1 MVKQIHLIFIVFS
14 LLLHSCAQQGTI
26 SGGTDDKIAPRVKPN
41 GMNPPNGSLNFQ
53 SKQIRIDFDEFI
65 QLNNPIETI
74 SITPND
80 AKIKA
85 TVQKKS
91 VILDLDGTLKP
102 NTTYSIT
109 LNAAIRDFTANND
122 SLMQYV
128 FSTGSYIDSL
138 TYEISVVDALKNTP
152 VSNVVVG
159 LFQLGDSSLYQKPR
173 YYTKTTATGLA
184 TFNYLTS
191 GEFTVVAFDDQNK
204 DLRIQAN
211 EKVGFLADK
220 IQLDSARVDTIPIR
234 FYSPPLPPKI
244 RSKSFVGPSLIKLGA
259 TFNLDTT
266 SIWVNG
272 DKLNTTRFIYSS
284 DSIGF
289 LIDNQ
294 LEVQEIVVQHAKK
307 LDTLKIRTPER
318 ERNRA
323 PSLESNLNSG
333 SLIEL
338 DTLILTFSDAIE
350 SIDSSR
356 FKLINSDSLE
366 LKIKYVFFQDNKL
379 KLILEKTENNKLILN
394 LLENSIYFK
403 NYKEKFVQTIELN
416 IKKER
421 DFGRVLIKNNDEF
434 KAVVFELKKG
444 DKIVR
449 TFSLDFNESITT
461 VYNLEAAGYSL
472 VGFVDENKNGKWDI
486 GSLHEGIQPEKRL
499 FFPNEIKV
507 RANWD
512 IEVELEP

>member
-14 LLLHSCAQQGTI
+14 LLLQSCAQQGTI
-26 SGGTDDKIAPRVKPN
+26 SGGPDDEIAPRVKPN

-138 TYEISVVDALKNTP
+138 TYEIPVVDALKNTP

-159 LFQLGDSSLYQKPR
+159 LFQSGDSSLYQKPR
-173 YYTKTTATGLA
+173 YYTKTTAAGVA
-184 TFNYLTS
+184 AFNYLTS

-211 EKVGFLADK
+211 EKVGFLDEK
-220 IQLDSARVDTIPIR
+220 IQLDSARIDTIPIR
-234 FYSPPLPPKI
+234 FYSPPAAPKI
-244 RSKSFVGPSLIKLGA
+244 RSKSFVGPSMIKLGA

-272 DKLNTTRFIYSS
+272 DKLNATRFIYSS

-294 LEVQEIVVQHAKK
+294 LEVQEIVVQRAEK

-318 ERNRA
+318 DRKRA

-333 SLIEL
+333 NLIEL
-338 DTLILTFSDAIE
+338 DTLILTFSDVIE
-350 SIDSSR
+350 SIDSSK
-356 FKLINSDSLE
+356 FELTTTDSLK
-366 LKIKYVFFQDNKL
+366 LNFTYISFQENKL
-379 KLILEKTENNKLILN
+379 KLILEKTDNNKLILN
-394 LLENSIYFK
+394 LLENSISFK
-403 NYKEKFVQTIELN
+403 NYKDKFVKTIEIN

-421 DFGRVLIKNNDEF
+421 DFGKIIIKNNEEF
-434 KAVVFELKKG
+434 KDVIFELKKG
-444 DKIVR
+444 DKLVR
-449 TFSLDFNESITT
+449 TFSLDLSQSTT
-461 VYNLEAAGYSL
+461 TLNNMEAASYSI
-472 VGFVDENKNGKWDI
+472 VGFVDANKNGKWDI